1 MNCSLVVW
9 FFLVNDD
16 GKIMK
21 GAMSPLEETVTYKML
36 AKCHCENRC
45 SENTMGGSGMGGSG
59 PGMWATTTPTMMNN
73 LWESVT
79 KSTQM
84 WTNV

>member
-1 MNCSLVVW
+1 MWV
-9 FFLVNDD
+9 FIVNDD